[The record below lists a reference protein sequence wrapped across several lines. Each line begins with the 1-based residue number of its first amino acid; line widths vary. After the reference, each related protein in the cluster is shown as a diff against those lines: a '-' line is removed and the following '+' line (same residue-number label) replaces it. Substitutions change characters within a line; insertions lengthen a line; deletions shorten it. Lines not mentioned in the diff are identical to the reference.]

1 MGLASSN
8 VRLSKEI
15 TRLNNKL
22 DKVTA
27 KATEYQN
34 KYIYATTHQEEI
46 IRRSIREGIKLAEQ
60 SYINEI
66 KALKKELTNALK
78 QIERYRTYA

>member
-1 MGLASSN
+1 MGFMGLASSN

-46 IRRSIREGIKLAEQ
+46 IRRSICI
-60 SYINEI
+60 
-66 KALKKELTNALK
+66 
-78 QIERYRTYA
+78 